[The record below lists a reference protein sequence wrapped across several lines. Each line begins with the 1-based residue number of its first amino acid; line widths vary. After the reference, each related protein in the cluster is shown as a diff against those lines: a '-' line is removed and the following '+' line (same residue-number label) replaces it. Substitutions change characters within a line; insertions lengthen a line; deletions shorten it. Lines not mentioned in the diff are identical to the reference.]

1 MRMSSNKWWEIEIN
15 CHPALEETIFWRL
28 EDFGCKGMASQQ
40 QPEGLVIKAYIP
52 QIQTDLPRLSVF
64 LAQFEKDARLMKVS
78 VPMGGCRLIDEEDW
92 AKSWKDHW
100 QPMEIG
106 NRLLINPAWLEPPVT
121 DRLIIKLEPGS
132 AFGTGT
138 HATTQLCLKALEM
151 RLIPDKS
158 GPIIGDL
165 GCGSGI
171 LGVAGLMLGA
181 QQVYAT
187 DTDALAVKATTENM
201 ELNGLPIDRL
211 EVAEGSIEMLLTL
224 IPAPLDGFVCNILAN
239 VIIDLIPQMG
249 ELVKPRGWG
258 ILSGILSSQVS
269 DVSQQLEKY
278 GWDLGS
284 VWQQE
289 GWACLN
295 IKRSKD
301 EI

>member
-1 MRMSSNKWWEIEIN
+1 MSSNKWWEIEIN
-15 CHPALEETIFWRL
+15 CHPILEETIFWRL
-28 EDFGCKGMASQQ
+28 ENFGCKGMATHQQ
-40 QPEGLVIKAYIP
+40 SEGLIIKAYIP
-52 QIQTDLPRLSVF
+52 QIQADLPKLSAF

-100 QPMEIG
+100 QAMEIG
-106 NRLLINPAWLEPPVT
+106 NRLLINPAWLPPPVT

-151 RLIPDKS
+151 RVNPSQTGL
-158 GPIIGDL
+158 IIGDL

-171 LGVAGLMLGA
+171 LGVAALMLGA
-181 QQVYAT
+181 KQIYAT
-187 DTDALAVKATTENM
+187 DTDSLAVKATTENM
-201 ELNGLPIDRL
+201 ELNGLPIDQL

-224 IPAPLDGFVCNILAN
+224 IPEPLDGFVCNILAN
-239 VIIDLIPQMG
+239 VIINLIPQMG

-269 DVSQQLEKY
+269 DVAQQLENH

-295 IKRSKD
+295 IKRSK
-301 EI
+301 ES

>member
-1 MRMSSNKWWEIEIN
+1 MSSNKWWEIEIN
-15 CHPALEETIFWRL
+15 CHPILEETIFWRL
-28 EDFGCKGMASQQ
+28 ENFGCKGMATHQQ
-40 QPEGLVIKAYIP
+40 SEGLMIKAYIP
-52 QIQTDLPRLSVF
+52 QIQADLPKLSAF
-64 LAQFEKDARLMKVS
+64 LAQFEQDARLMKVP

-100 QPMEIG
+100 QAMEIG

-151 RLIPDKS
+151 RVNPSQTGLIV
-158 GPIIGDL
+158 GDL

-171 LGVAGLMLGA
+171 LGVAALMLGA
-181 QQVYAT
+181 KQIYAT
-187 DTDALAVKATTENM
+187 DTDPLAVKATSENM
-201 ELNGLPIDRL
+201 ELNGLPIDQL

-224 IPAPLDGFVCNILAN
+224 IPQSLDGFVCNILAN

-269 DVSQQLEKY
+269 DVAQQLENH

-295 IKRSKD
+295 IKRSK
-301 EI
+301 E